1 MKSYILL
8 LTTVLLLISQP
19 LLADEDMHSHGIGD
33 LNVIITKSSQL
44 HFELDTPSHNLLGFE
59 HPPRSK
65 KEKKQLKKLLNLL
78 EKPYK
83 IIRISS
89 RDQCTIKK
97 IDIENPFTK
106 NEDHEEE
113 DEDHGDE
120 DHDHGD
126 EDEVH
131 TDFIVRYQYQC
142 DSPPLKINLK
152 KFFSKFKFFEEL
164 KVAWVYNKQ
173 QGSKDL
179 SKKDY
184 IISFE

>member
-33 LNVIITKSSQL
+33 LNVIITESFQL
-44 HFELDTPSHNLLGFE
+44 HLELDTPSHNLLGFE

-65 KEKKQLKKLLNLL
+65 KEKEQLEKLLNLL

-83 IIRISS
+83 IIKISS
-89 RDQCTIKK
+89 RDQCAIKK
-97 IDIENPFTK
+97 VDIENPFAE
-106 NEDHEEE
+106 NE
-113 DEDHGDE
+113 
-120 DHDHGD
+120 DHGD

-131 TDFIVRYQYQC
+131 TDFVIKYQYQC
-142 DSPPLKINLK
+142 GSPPLKVNLK

-184 IISFE
+184 IISFR